1 MVVDGGGGG
10 GVSSD
15 YSTTI
20 MVVLLLGLWL
30 LLGCG
35 NDYFKN
41 WQIDGSVKISRE
53 LIITGFCAEKILVNY
68 YIYKYI

>member
-1 MVVDGGGGG
+1 M
-10 GVSSD
+10 
-15 YSTTI
+15 I
-20 MVVLLLGLWL
+20 VLLLGLWL